1 MRRIIFVWKPIQDVG
16 IHAIIA
22 QDYALGYELI
32 GLFSPFQ
39 PYSSNFFLTFFE
51 KSLKKKGTGLH
62 GNT

>member
-1 MRRIIFVWKPIQDVG
+1 MSLQDVG

-22 QDYALGYELI
+22 QSDALGYELI

-51 KSLKKKGTGLH
+51 KKVWKMRVQDCMVIRNMNKK
-62 GNT
+62 